1 MYCTHTCTLY
11 VHVCIVHIHTHTYTY
26 KEREREVESMKVVI
40 YEFFT
45 CTVDVEGCNEVGG
58 GVSYYDDQ
66 CGLIP
71 VPNNLIYVTLNKSVK
86 QFIYLSIIY

>member
-1 MYCTHTCTLY
+1 MYCTHT
-11 VHVCIVHIHTHTYTY
+11 HTYIY
-26 KEREREVESMKVVI
+26 IQREREREVESMKVVI

-45 CTVDVEGCNEVGG
+45 FTVDVEGCNEVGG